1 MLGIEAEFTKLKVF
15 IFTSFTPAEID
26 MNPEI
31 MQEIS
36 LIEAKLRSALELAR
50 AKHRT
55 QIEREKTSILKEIIE
70 MVSKLIE
77 KLRLS

>member
-1 MLGIEAEFTKLKVF
+1 
-15 IFTSFTPAEID
+15 

-36 LIEAKLRSALELAR
+36 LIEGKLRSALELAR

-55 QIEREKTSILKEIIE
+55 QIEREKTSILREIIE